1 MVPYFPTHRPVVP
14 PHREPPEDKS
24 QHMRPGRGPFS
35 RDEAD
40 ALWRMTIM
48 LGGIA
53 LFLFLVAMIG
63 R

>member
-14 PHREPPEDKS
+14 PYRHEPDSPLPETK
-24 QHMRPGRGPFS
+24 RPRGPFS

-40 ALWRMTIM
+40 ALGRMAIM